1 MTCSQIY
8 QTYIG
13 YFCYKMLLHKKFFKE
28 INSEVKFEGTVEHT
42 NNAAQ
47 ALNVGFQSS
56 ELLLKKILLG
66 NLVYNV

>member
-1 MTCSQIY
+1 
-8 QTYIG
+8 
-13 YFCYKMLLHKKFFKE
+13 MLLHKKFFKE